1 MAMKRAC
8 TLVAVALVSLSWA
21 AAAQDYPGKPIRF
34 VVPQAAGGSTDI
46 LSRLVGQ
53 KIGDALGQQLVIDNR
68 AGANGIIGT
77 EIVSK
82 APADG
87 YTLLAGGTGTMA
99 INQSLYPKLPY
110 DPVRQFA
117 PVALIAYSTSV
128 LVVHPSVPARTLADL
143 IDLARSKPGELRYAS
158 AGAGSS
164 PHLSAEMFKY
174 MTGTDLLHIPYKGS
188 TPAVIATVSG
198 ETSLM
203 FTGIASAIGLL
214 KEGRLRALSVNG
226 PRRSPSLPDIPTAM
240 ESGLPGFEVDFWIG
254 IFVPAGTPAPIIARL
269 NAETNRAVAAP
280 ELKAKFVAIGADAA
294 PGTPEQLGT
303 ILRGDLERWGKAI
316 RTTRVKVE

>member
-1 MAMKRAC
+1 MKQAC
-8 TLVAVALVSLSWA
+8 ILIAAALVGLCSPT
-21 AAAQDYPGKPIRF
+21 AAQDYPSRPIRF

-53 KIGDALGQQLVIDNR
+53 KIGEALGQPLVVENR
-68 AGANGIIGT
+68 AGANGIIGA

-87 YTLLAGGTGTMA
+87 YTLLVGGTGTIA
-99 INQSLYPKLPY
+99 INPSLYSKLPY
-110 DPVRQFA
+110 DPLKQFA
-117 PVALIAYSTSV
+117 PVALIAFSTSV
-128 LVVHPSVPARTLADL
+128 LIVHPSVPATSIAEL
-143 IDLARSKPGELRYAS
+143 IGLARSKPGELRYAS

-174 MTGTDLLHIPYKGS
+174 MTGTDILHIPYKGS
-188 TPAVIATVSG
+188 TPGVLATVSG

-203 FTGIASAIGLL
+203 FTGVASAIGLL

-226 PRRSPSLPDIPTAM
+226 PKRSQSLPDVPTAM

-254 IFVPAGTPAPIIARL
+254 IFAPAGTPTPVVARL
-269 NAETNRAVAAP
+269 NAETNRAVASVD
-280 ELKAKFVAIGADAA
+280 LKAKFVVIGADAV
-294 PGTPEQLGT
+294 PGAPEQLGA
-303 ILRGDLERWGKAI
+303 IARSDLDRWGKAI
-316 RTTRVKVE
+316 KAARMKVE

>member
-1 MAMKRAC
+1 MKRARM
-8 TLVAVALVSLSWA
+8 LLAAALVGLSWA
-21 AAAQDYPGKPIRF
+21 AAAQDYPARPVRF

-53 KIGDALGQQLVIDNR
+53 KIGDALGQQLVVENR
-68 AGANGIIGT
+68 AGANGIIGS
-77 EIVSK
+77 EIVAK

-99 INQSLYPKLPY
+99 INQSLYTRLPF
-110 DPVRQFA
+110 DPAKQLV

-128 LVVHPSVPARTLADL
+128 LVVHPSVPARNIADL
-143 IDLARSKPGELRYAS
+143 IALAKSKPGELRYAS

-174 MTGTDLLHIPYKGS
+174 MTGTDILHIPYKGS
-188 TPAVIATVSG
+188 TPGVIATVSG

-226 PRRSPSLPDIPTAM
+226 PKRSQSLPDVPTAM
-240 ESGLPGFEVDFWIG
+240 ESGLPGYEVDFWIG
-254 IFVPAGTPAPIIARL
+254 VFAPAGTPRPIIARL
-269 NAETNRAVAAP
+269 NAETNRAIVSP
-280 ELKAKFVAIGADAA
+280 DLKDKFIAIGADALG
-294 PGTPEQLGT
+294 GTPEQLGA
-303 ILRGDLERWGKAI
+303 ILRNDIERWSKAI
-316 RTTRVKVE
+316 KATGLKVE